1 MSFAQSRLKKR
12 INKRGVIDSNSVI
25 FHFIIPSLFAALF
38 SAILQGV
45 NKSDAT
51 FTATNVVNVTTST
64 FNTTLIANRPYV
76 GWGRNSAI
84 QGIYQ
89 LAGWGISVGIGA
101 ISGLIIGCIY
111 RLLNDSF

>member
-1 MSFAQSRLKKR
+1 MSFAQSRLKKK

-45 NKSDAT
+45 NQSGAT
-51 FTATNVVNVTTST
+51 FTATNVVNATT
-64 FNTTLIANRPYV
+64 FNTTLITNKAYV
-76 GWGRNSAI
+76 GWGRNAAI

-101 ISGLIIGCIY
+101 VGGLIIGCIY